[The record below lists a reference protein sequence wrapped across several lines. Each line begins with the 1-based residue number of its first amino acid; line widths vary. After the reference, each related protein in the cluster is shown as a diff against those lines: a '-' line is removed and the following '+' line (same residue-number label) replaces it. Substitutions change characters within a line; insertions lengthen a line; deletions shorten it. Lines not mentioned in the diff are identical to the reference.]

1 MQMCPDCGKVYDES
15 DYGYCPYCSG
25 ILNENKS
32 ERPFKHCP
40 CCGNT
45 MYWDEFW
52 ECTNCDYSCCHKG
65 SCAFNA
71 VWRAADMVLKDL
83 YSSISLKDLFDQGEN
98 HPVIQAAFALESKK

>member
-1 MQMCPDCGKVYDES
+1 MKRLRINNFININEGGEIYANVSDCGKVYDES

-25 ILNENKS
+25 ILDENKS

-52 ECTNCDYSCCHKG
+52 ECTNCDYEIHT
-65 SCAFNA
+65 
-71 VWRAADMVLKDL
+71 DED
-83 YSSISLKDLFDQGEN
+83 DFDGMIEG
-98 HPVIQAAFALESKK
+98 